1 MLLLNY
7 YILLFFRYGLR
18 PWLPARVLHSA
29 PGGWLELAL
38 DPACDPRASA
48 GDKTALTFNV
58 IAVQPGAVPGQLRVR
73 TASALRARAAT
84 SGGAV
89 GTGAGGGDT
98 KQKLKSKQD
107 VAAQAEGDIVF
118 IQPTALSWT
127 ICCAPKP
134 PPPPSYPT
142 LLSKTRSSVTVE
154 WSASE
159 SPGPPVLGFEMQ
171 VRGFGRANRAWRTL
185 EKDTLTTTRCIT
197 NLIQGNEYVTMV
209 FLLMDFLLLVLV
221 VVLLLFL
228 FSFSFSVFFF
238 FFLFSFFF
246 FFVFLF
252 LVSFFFFFFSFFF
265 FFFFFFVSKVRR
277 TISIAQRCRLV
288 AAFRRACTEVLAY
301 WLYL

>member
-1 MLLLNY
+1 MYSFSFSFFSFCYITVFLTNLMLLLNY

-18 PWLPARVLHSA
+18 PWLPARVLNSA

-48 GDKTALTFNV
+48 GDKTALTFDA
-58 IAVQPGAVPGQLRVR
+58 IAVQPGAMPGQLRVR

-98 KQKLKSKQD
+98 KQKLKLKQN
-107 VAAQAEGDIVF
+107 VATQAEGDLVF

-134 PPPPSYPT
+134 PPPPSCPM

-197 NLIQGNEYVTMV
+197 NLIRGNEYVAMV
-209 FLLMDFLLLVLV
+209 FLLMVFLLLCSCCCCSSFLV
-221 VVLLLFL
+221 LLFL
-228 FSFSFSVFFF
+228 FPCSSFFRSSFCFLFSSFF
-238 FFLFSFFF
+238 FFLCLPLSSSFF
-246 FFVFLF
+246 L
-252 LVSFFFFFFSFFF
+252 SFFQTLS
-265 FFFFFFVSKVRR
+265 
-277 TISIAQRCRLV
+277 C
-288 AAFRRACTEVLAY
+288 
-301 WLYL
+301 